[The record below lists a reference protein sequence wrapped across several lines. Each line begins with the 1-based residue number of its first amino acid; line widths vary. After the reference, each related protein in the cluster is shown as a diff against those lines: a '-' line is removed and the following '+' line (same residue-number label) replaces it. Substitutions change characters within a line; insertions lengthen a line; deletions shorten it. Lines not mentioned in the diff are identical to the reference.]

1 MKGYCK
7 HLYDETTE
15 GYIQLLKINNDK
27 TVNIYNSTYG
37 NLKKVVGEIEGNTN
51 IYVTPNTTY
60 IPKRK
65 VDNIRQLRAL
75 YIDIDNI
82 EDDKNYIFY
91 KLFEL
96 AENEII
102 PKPSMIVDSG
112 RGFHLYWKIKDAP
125 IGALKTWQVLE
136 DYLYKSLK
144 EFGADARATDAV
156 RVLRLPGTINSKNGR
171 ECKIV
176 YSDDNLE
183 YSMYDLREKYLK
195 YKKLEPKKEG
205 KKVIVNSFFNSYS
218 LHSTRAYDLETLC
231 SLRSYDLKDYRN
243 MIIHCYAYWKGIY
256 IRDIQELEEVVNE
269 LNNKFKEPL
278 KDSEIKAILRSIP
291 KAIES
296 FIDYQ
301 QAKQLGQVYK
311 GKQVGYSYKNET
323 LIDRLNITLEEQKH
337 LKTIISKEEK
347 YRRNNIK
354 RTPRNENGLT
364 RKQQELQEL
373 KIKVLELKDQGLS
386 NVKIAEILRTNES
399 KIRRLLKL

>member
-75 YIDIDNI
+75 YIDIDSI

-156 RVLRLPGTINSKNGR
+156 RVLRLPGTINSKNGK

-195 YKKLEPKKEG
+195 YKKVEPKKDS

-256 IRDIQELEEVVNE
+256 IRDIQELEEVVTE

-347 YRRNNIK
+347 YRRNNLK

-364 RKQQELQEL
+364 NKQQELQEL
-373 KIKVLELKDQGLS
+373 RIKVLELKDQGLS